1 MYFAIKINV
10 SCFADFERI
19 FLNEYPYIVIQ
30 IQLKSVRK
38 VPSYNKPTHR
48 WIKSWHCTQ
57 EIIWCSDGPVYGHI
71 YTSLDLDEPSLRTN
85 IYRSLDLDQLKP
97 TLQSTAI
104 QIYRYIHDSQIEFPI
119 M

>member
-1 MYFAIKINV
+1 MYFATKINV
-10 SCFADFERI
+10 SCFANCERI

-30 IQLKSVRK
+30 IQLKSV
-38 VPSYNKPTHR
+38 PSDNKPTHH

-57 EIIWCSDGPVYGHI
+57 KIIWCSDGPVYGHI
-71 YTSLDLDEPSLRTN
+71 YKSLDLDE
-85 IYRSLDLDQLKP
+85 LKH